1 MKRVDGRNGL
11 NSDLAL
17 LANDENAVLDTHT
30 DSNSDTHTEPSAFQL
45 YGQLED
51 YFNKLHIENWQSAVI
66 IISASI
72 TEWTFTKPSS

>member
-1 MKRVDGRNGL
+1 MKRVDRRNGL

-30 DSNSDTHTEPSAFQL
+30 DLNLDTHTEPSAFQL

-51 YFNKLHIENWQSAVI
+51 YFNKLYIENWQCAVI
-66 IISASI
+66 IISALI
-72 TEWTFTKPSS
+72 TEWTFTKPSL